1 MELLMTNHSDQS
13 NDLLQRA
20 ANGSQDALN
29 TVFSLHADR
38 LKRMVRLRL
47 HPKVRRRVSESDVIQ
62 EASLAAA
69 RSLQDYVQNPCL
81 PVYLWLREL
90 TCLKLAELHRR
101 HLDAQARDAGR
112 EISLHSGPLPQAS
125 SVSLAAQLLGTM
137 SSPSEAAVKAE
148 MRVQLQEALET
159 LESLDREV
167 LALRHFEQL
176 SNAEIAQVLDISE
189 SGASSRYLRAIKR
202 LRVVL
207 ARVPGFF
214 DN

>member
-1 MELLMTNHSDQS
+1 MANLPEEPSK
-13 NDLLQRA
+13 LLQRA
-20 ANGSQDALN
+20 ANGDEVALN
-29 TVFSLHADR
+29 VLFSEHADR

-47 HPKVRRRVSESDVIQ
+47 HPKVRRRVSESDVVQ
-62 EASLAAA
+62 EANLEAA
-69 RSLQDYVQNPCL
+69 RHLEEYVREPQL

-101 HLDAQARDAGR
+101 HLDARMRDVGR

-137 SSPSEAAVKAE
+137 TSPSEAAVKAE

-159 LESLDREV
+159 LEPLDREV

-176 SNAEIAQVLDISE
+176 TNSEIAQVLEISE

-202 LRVVL
+202 LRAIL
-207 ARVPGFF
+207 SRIPGFF
-214 DN
+214 ES